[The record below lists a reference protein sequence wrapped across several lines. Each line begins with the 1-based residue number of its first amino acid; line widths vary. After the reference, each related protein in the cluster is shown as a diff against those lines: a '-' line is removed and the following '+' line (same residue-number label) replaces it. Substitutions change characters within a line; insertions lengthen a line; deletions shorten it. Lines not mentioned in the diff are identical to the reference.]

1 MPAGLGSVAR
11 LLVFLMLLIAFA
23 SGLVFTEGYPN
34 MTNGM
39 ALVNFKQLWCP
50 GCEYLERATFNDLKV
65 QVRLSGLLL
74 YALDVSRSRAVLT
87 AYADGSFVAAKG
99 SAVC

>member
-1 MPAGLGSVAR
+1 V
-11 LLVFLMLLIAFA
+11 
-23 SGLVFTEGYPN
+23 
-34 MTNGM
+34 
-39 ALVNFKQLWCP
+39 
-50 GCEYLERATFNDLKV
+50 TFNDLKV
-65 QVRLSGLLL
+65 QERLSGLLL

>member
-1 MPAGLGSVAR
+1 
-11 LLVFLMLLIAFA
+11 MLLIASA
-23 SGLVFTEGYPN
+23 SGLPFTEGYPN

-39 ALVNFKQLWCP
+39 ALVHFKQLWCP
-50 GCEYLERATFNDLKV
+50 GCEYLERVTFNDLKV
-65 QVRLSGLLL
+65 QGRLSGLLL
-74 YALDVSRSRAVLT
+74 YALDVSRSSAVLT

>member
-1 MPAGLGSVAR
+1 
-11 LLVFLMLLIAFA
+11 
-23 SGLVFTEGYPN
+23 
-34 MTNGM
+34 MTNGV
-39 ALVNFKQLWCP
+39 ALIYFKQPWCP
-50 GCEYLERATFNDLKV
+50 GCEYLERVTFNNPKV
-65 QVRLSGLLL
+65 QERLSGLLL